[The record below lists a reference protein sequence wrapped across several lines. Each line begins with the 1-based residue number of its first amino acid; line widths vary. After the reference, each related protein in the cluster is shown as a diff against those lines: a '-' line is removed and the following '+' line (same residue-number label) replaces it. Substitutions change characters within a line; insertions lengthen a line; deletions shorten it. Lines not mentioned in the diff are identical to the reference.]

1 MKSFRNTLPKIL
13 FAALIT
19 LLGASCSDDC
29 SENQNAL
36 PLAGFYSST
45 GAEVS
50 VDSLRVVGLGAPGD
64 SVLYAGS
71 GAITQLYL
79 PFRVTSDTTTY
90 LFGALPRM
98 VLDTVTDEMISLP
111 VPPPDTVTFIYSRTP
126 VFVSEECGVSY
137 RFDIRKIRCRGLM
150 IDSVTCPM
158 GYIDNVN
165 AQNLRIYF
173 SPALFPEEPDQ
184 PVNPEQ

>member
-1 MKSFRNTLPKIL
+1 MKSFPKTLPKIL
-13 FAALIT
+13 AAVLIV

-45 GAEVS
+45 GEEVS

-64 SVLYAGS
+64 SVLYSGS

-90 LFGALPRM
+90 LFGSLPRTK
-98 VLDTVTDEMISLP
+98 L
-111 VPPPDTVTFIYSRTP
+111 DTVTFIYSRTP

-137 RFDIRKIRCRGLM
+137 RFDIREIRCHGLM
-150 IDSVTCPM
+150 IDSVTCPL

-184 PVNPEQ
+184 PVNPEK